1 MALDKDKIALIEQ
14 IQEEAIN
21 QRNRLVDVFIPEDPK
36 AKPFAAQIAFLK
48 DKSLSK
54 LARCGN
60 RAAKTFTAMRD
71 LSWKITRTHW
81 YRQDYNVF
89 QIHDKRWMEKAKT
102 VELETRYL
110 KSKAE
115 IHWIVGPTYE
125 FVNGVMWTQYLEKMI
140 PAWYILDIKKT
151 NQGNI
156 ESVIFKNGDV
166 LKFKTYAQQETTKM
180 GFAVN
185 NVYIDE
191 MPSDYQTITELI
203 VRTFDLDGS
212 ITLSF
217 TSLVE
222 NEDIIKYLDSACNS
236 GTMSFHN
243 WSIYDNPHYAN
254 NPERMKRALAEYA
267 NMPENERNARLYGTW
282 FVKTPDKAVFEGLEP
297 EVVPDFPIPLGW
309 RRVRYTDPASHVTG
323 HCEFVEDPFTGI
335 WYCYL
340 SKEITWGHIVKA
352 SDIMEAIEALKP
364 SKDYKYFESVYDN
377 AEAWFGAETKIKGY
391 RACILKNR
399 EAAIMATRDK
409 IGTGKIKLF
418 EKGASLLLEQFRGY
432 KYKKDGFGVVKKK
445 DHVLDC
451 LMYFCREVPKELP
464 KPKDQQ
470 TVIQEAIAQ
479 VYANAEKPPKPKN
492 FMKTLHTPF
501 VSRLPVFRRGVR

>member
-1 MALDKDKIALIEQ
+1 MALDKEKIALIEQ
-14 IQEEAIN
+14 IQEQAIT
-21 QRNRLVDVFIPEDPK
+21 QRNRLVDVFIPDDPK

-89 QIHDKRWMEKAKT
+89 GIHDKRWQEKAKT

-110 KSKAE
+110 RSKAE

-140 PAWYILDIKKT
+140 PAWYIMDIKKT

-156 ESVIFKNGDV
+156 ESVVFKNGDV

-222 NEDIIKYLDSACNS
+222 NDDIIKYLDASCNS

-243 WSIYDNPHYAN
+243 WSIYDNPHYAG
-254 NPERMKRALAEYA
+254 NPDRMKRALDEYA

-282 FVKTPDKAVFEGLEP
+282 FIKTPDKAVFEGMEP
-297 EVVPDFPIPLGW
+297 EIVRDFPIPLDW

-323 HCEFVEDPFTGI
+323 HCEFAENPETGD

-340 SKEITWGHIVKA
+340 SKELTWGHIVKA
-352 SDIMEAIEALKP
+352 SDIVEAIEKLKP
-364 SKDYKYFESVYDN
+364 YSSFRYHESVYDN
-377 AEAWFGAETKIKGY
+377 AEAWFGAETKHKGY
-391 RACILKNR
+391 RGCLLKNR
-399 EAAIMATRDK
+399 EAAVMSTRDAV
-409 IGTGKIKLF
+409 GTKRVKFF
-418 EKGASLLLEQFRGY
+418 EAGAALLLQQFREY
-432 KYKKDGFGVVKKK
+432 KYKKDGFGVVKKH

-451 LMYFCREVPKELP
+451 LMYFSREIPKKIP
-464 KPKDQQ
+464 MAKDQQ
-470 TVIQEAIAQ
+470 TIFQEAIANIQ
-479 VYANAEKPPKPKN
+479 ATAVTPAKPTN
-492 FMKTLHTPF
+492 FVKTLHAPF
-501 VSRLPVFRRGVR
+501 HSRLPVFRRGVR

>member
-14 IQEEAIN
+14 IQEESIN
-21 QRNRLVDVFIPEDPK
+21 QRNRLVDSFIPDNPK
-36 AKPFAAQIAFLK
+36 AKPFPAQIAFLK

-71 LSWKITRTHW
+71 LAWKLTKTHW

-102 VELETRYL
+102 VELETRYFRT
-110 KSKAE
+110 KSE

-140 PAWYILDIKKT
+140 PAWYIMDIKKT

-185 NVYIDE
+185 SVYIDE

-222 NEDIIKYLDSACNS
+222 NDDIVKYLDSSCNS

-243 WSIYDNPHYAN
+243 WGIYDNPHYSE
-254 NPERMKRALAEYA
+254 NPERMKRVLAEYA

-282 FVKTPDKAVFEGLEP
+282 FVKTPDKAVFEGIEP
-297 EVVPDFPIPLGW
+297 EIVRDFPIPETW

-323 HCEFVEDPFTGI
+323 HCEFAEDPATGE

-340 SKEITWGHIVKA
+340 AKELTWGHIVKA
-352 SDIMEAIEALKP
+352 SDIMDAIEKFKP
-364 SKDYKYFESVYDN
+364 FPSYRYHESVYDN
-377 AEAWFGAETKIKGY
+377 AEAWFGAETKNKGY
-391 RACILKNR
+391 RSCILKNR
-399 EAAIMATRDK
+399 EAAIMATRESVGSK
-409 IGTGKIKLF
+409 RVKFFETG
-418 EKGASLLLEQFRGY
+418 AALLLVQLREY
-432 KYKKDGFGVVKKK
+432 KFKKDGFGVVKKK
-445 DHVLDC
+445 DHMLDC
-451 LMYFCREVPKELP
+451 LMYFSREIPKRIPVNPDYQTLM
-464 KPKDQQ
+464 QQ
-470 TVIQEAIAQ
+470 AIANIH
-479 VYANAEKPPKPKN
+479 ANAENIPKKQH
-492 FMKTLHTPF
+492 FVKTLHTPF
-501 VSRLPVFRRGVR
+501 FSRLPVYRRGVR